1 MVPRSDV
8 SRRRQRHFAVALHRV
23 SVPDGQQRAGHMHGD
38 VQGRSGDQFLV
49 VEVPG
54 VGSRRPARDAADQ
67 RIRSHAYGSE
77 EWSQFEGDA
86 GSELRGPRTR
96 VETNELEAHVGKIV
110 WKRAAAWNEAGHS
123 VRMEEL
129 EPEHLH
135 FQHITAFGAFD
146 PDGTGQR
153 MSARTT
159 FCDGSLDG
167 LQGIWYFGL
176 RHAGGSQA
184 LQSARD
190 HRLRHGSCLRKP
202 REGRA

>member
-1 MVPRSDV
+1 
-8 SRRRQRHFAVALHRV
+8 
-23 SVPDGQQRAGHMHGD
+23 MHGD

-67 RIRSHAYGSE
+67 RIRSHAYGAE
-77 EWSQFEGDA
+77 EWGQLEVDA
-86 GSELRGPRTR
+86 GSELRGSRTR

-110 WKRAAAWNEAGHS
+110 GQRAAAGNEAGHS

-135 FQHITAFGAFD
+135 FQHVTAFSAFD
-146 PDGTGQR
+146 PDGTRQW

-159 FCDGSLDG
+159 FSDGGLDG
-167 LQGIWYFGL
+167 LQRIWYLGL
-176 RHAGGSQA
+176 RHAGGSQP

-190 HRLRHGSCLRKP
+190 HRLHADRVSGSHAKDGLDRGVVVPPVNILRQEFQVVGSRCL
-202 REGRA
+202 